1 MYFEYDG
8 LNRQV
13 SRRIGANG
21 TRTFNV
27 WDGWDLIE
35 EYRAANSGATTAA
48 YLYGATGLISQAT
61 NGQLYYLY
69 QDGSGSTSH
78 VANGSGVLQEWYR
91 YDLQGAAFFYNATD
105 NQLTASGLGVR
116 HLFTGQQ
123 WYQELGLYD
132 LRNRFYSPDVGR
144 FLQPD
149 PIGFR
154 GGNNL
159 YRYCGNNAVTGRDPF
174 GLEMPGL
181 HIDGNGAGNVAP
193 VVVTGSEIPLPQLPD
208 IPIFLLRPPDMN
220 FPSPF
225 GGLPPSGGGHAGRD
239 SGAKRDSGQPSSPSN
254 NTSTNPQQPPP
265 QNPQQTLANSPATTF
280 LGKFLQSFNSQGGWK
295 ETADTLDSFAAFEA
309 NLLLFGEGRVAWGVG
324 RYALGPAVRATFAQG
339 TIQSTVLQR
348 PMTVFRFWGGRSP
361 QISPYFTTADTV
373 TQISSPEAA
382 RIALNLPGSNLA
394 TQLDGFVIPAGTRIY
409 YGGIAGGA
417 DTATQ
422 VYIMNPEVVMV
433 VAP

>member
-1 MYFEYDG
+1 VVY
-8 LNRQV
+8 
-13 SRRIGANG
+13 
-21 TRTFNV
+21 
-27 WDGWDLIE
+27 
-35 EYRAANSGATTAA
+35 NSGDQQINA
-48 YLYGATGLISQAT
+48 S
-61 NGQLYYLY
+61 
-69 QDGSGSTSH
+69 
-78 VANGSGVLQEWYR
+78 
-91 YDLQGAAFFYNATD
+91 AFA
-105 NQLTASGLGVR
+105 VR

-123 WYQELGLYD
+123 WYQDVGLYD
-132 LRNRFYSPDVGR
+132 LRNRFYSPDLGR

-159 YRYCGNNAVTGRDPF
+159 YRYCGNNPVTRWDPF
-174 GLEMPGL
+174 GLETQNLKM
-181 HIDGNGAGNVAP
+181 DGNGPGATAEP
-193 VVVTGSEIPLPQLPD
+193 VVVTGSEIPLPQFPE
-208 IPIFLLRPPDMN
+208 IPFFLQRPPDSMSPLG
-220 FPSPF
+220 PSPF
-225 GGLPPSGGGHAGRD
+225 DGLPPSGGGHAGGNFG
-239 SGAKRDSGQPSSPSN
+239 SKGGSGQRKSSASSN
-254 NTSTNPQQPPP
+254 SSTNPQQPPS
-265 QNPQQTLANSPATTF
+265 QNPQITLANSPATTF

-295 ETADTLDSFAAFEA
+295 ETADTFDRFAAFEA

-324 RYALGPAVRATFAQG
+324 RYVLGPSVRATFAGG

-348 PMTVFRFWGGRSP
+348 PMTVFRYWGGRSP

-394 TQLDGFVIPAGTRIY
+394 TQLDTFVIPAGTRIY

-422 VYIMNPEVVMV
+422 VYVMNPEVVMV